1 MRKKFLAAAMAM
13 VLGAAGITA
22 TAQAAGAADSA
33 ETARVVHEH
42 SWTEQDRY
50 TERVEA
56 NSGYHFVY
64 MVIEYECFSCP
75 ATYNDYIQTGYE
87 EHDLQDSFDS
97 HWTCSQCGY
106 REKYGN

>member
-13 VLGAAGITA
+13 VLGA
-22 TAQAAGAADSA
+22 
-33 ETARVVHEH
+33 VHEH
-42 SWTEQDRY
+42 KWEEKNRY
-50 TERVEA
+50 ADWEEA
-56 NSGYHFVY
+56 NSCYHFVY
-64 MVIEYECFSCP
+64 MVIEYECSSCP
-75 ATYNDYIQTGYE
+75 STYNNYIQTGYE